1 MATTVDTLLVRIE
14 ADMGDLKRQL
24 AKVERDV
31 GKSTAGIAA
40 AFKRMGPIIGVAVGA
55 IVVRKL
61 GQMGMAAINMAGDV
75 EEMQAKSS
83 VVFGQFRDE
92 VVADLDVFGDAV
104 GRSTHKLEEM
114 ASSVQDTFV
123 PMGFARGEAAKLSV
137 ELTKLAVDTASFNNA
152 SDVDTMRAF
161 QSAIVGNHE
170 TVRRFGVVITE
181 ATLQQELYRMG
192 INKSSKEVTNAEK
205 VQARLNLITAGL
217 GDAQGDA
224 ARTAD
229 SFTNQT
235 KALKDEFFDLSVEI
249 GQELIPVAL
258 QLVEVFRDGIGATR
272 AFLIAIGFLEEFG
285 DDLAG
290 VTAELQAA
298 RIELKKL
305 QDDSENSTT
314 AGRTRKNFRDAINRQ
329 EAFIKTLEEE
339 LEQLQLIADIEKALA
354 SVPDNK
360 ATGGKTIGQD
370 VREELEKNAI
380 LREQVRMQLQLNEAV
395 ASGNAAAIERAKLRI
410 AEFPA
415 LKRSAGFVESL
426 TNKEEKLML
435 ATERYTGIE
444 DGVIVVS
451 GQLGIELEKLG
462 EKYDELTEEIEE
474 ITPMYDA
481 QLQAVHSL
489 AQGMSDAFTD
499 MFMSGKFNLESLK
512 DIFRSFVRTMIAKAI
527 ELFVVNRILSM
538 IFPSAFSS
546 TASGAFIPKLASGGA
561 VHGKQAYVVGERGPE
576 IFVPNSA
583 GSIMNSNNTRS
594 AMSGSSG
601 ATVIQNINVTTGIQ
615 QTVRNEIRSLMPEI
629 AANAKNAVA
638 DTKRRGGNFGRAF
651 A

>member
-14 ADMGDLKRQL
+14 ADMSDLKRQL
-24 AKVERDV
+24 KRVERDV
-31 GKSTAGIAA
+31 NKSTAGIAA
-40 AFKRMGPIIGVAVGA
+40 AFKKMGPTIGVVVGA

-61 GQMGMAAINMAGDV
+61 GQMGMAAINLAGDV

-83 VVFGQFRDE
+83 VVFGQFRDQ
-92 VVADLDVFGDAV
+92 VVSDLDEFGDSV

-258 QLVEVFRDGIGATR
+258 QLVEVFREGIGATR
-272 AFLIAIGFLEEFG
+272 AFLIAIGFLDEFG
-285 DDLAG
+285 NDLAG
-290 VTAELQAA
+290 VSAELKKA

-305 QDDSENSTT
+305 EEDSANSTT
-314 AGRTRKNFRDAINRQ
+314 GGRTRKNFRDNINRQ
-329 EAFIKTLEEE
+329 KALIKTLEEE
-339 LEQLQLIADIEKALA
+339 KEELQLIADIEKALA
-354 SVPDNK
+354 SVPDK
-360 ATGGKTIGQD
+360 PTGGAATIAQD
-370 VREELEKNAI
+370 VRAELEKNAI
-380 LREQVRMQLQLNEAV
+380 LREQVRMQIQLNQATS
-395 ASGNAAAIERAKLRI
+395 SGDKTAIQRAKQRI

-415 LKRSAGFVESL
+415 MKRSIGFVESL
-426 TNKEEKLML
+426 TEKEEKLML
-435 ATERYTGIE
+435 TTSKFSGIE
-444 DGVIVVS
+444 NGVVVVS
-451 GQLGIELEKLG
+451 GQLGLELERLGEEYNKLG
-462 EKYDELTEEIEE
+462 DEVEDINPLF
-474 ITPMYDA
+474 DA
-481 QLQAVHSL
+481 QLTAIHSL
-489 AQGMSDAFTD
+489 AQGMSDAFAD
-499 MFMSGKFNLESLK
+499 MFMNGKFNLESLK
-512 DIFRSFVRTMIAKAI
+512 DVFRSFVRTMIAKAI
-527 ELFVVNRILSM
+527 ELFVVNRILGM
-538 IFPSAFSS
+538 IFPSAFTSIG
-546 TASGAFIPKLASGGA
+546 SGAFIPTLASGGA
-561 VHGKQAYVVGERGPE
+561 VHGKQPYVVGERGPE
-576 IFVPNSA
+576 LFVPHSA

-594 AMSGSSG
+594 AMGGSGG
-601 ATVIQNINVTTGIQ
+601 ATVVQNINVTTGIQ
-615 QTVRNEIRSLMPEI
+615 QTVRNEIRSMMPEI

-638 DTKRRGGNFGRAF
+638 DTKRRGGGFGRAF